1 MREFKILAQEDIDG
15 RILTMEPIKK
25 ATGRPGAI
33 VTLVCRVYTEDEID
47 RETAQCMQDGVHTYY
62 KEHGRVHQNR

>member
-15 RILTMEPIKK
+15 KILSMEPIKR
-25 ATGRPGAI
+25 ATGRPGDI
-33 VTLVCRVYTEDEID
+33 VILTCRVYTEEEID
-47 RETAQCMQDGVHTYY
+47 RETSQCMQQGIHTYY